1 MQENTI
7 FTLLFKKKESYV
19 GDQQQ
24 RISCQYRKYLD
35 LVSKG
40 QDVILR
46 SRHLGSFRLTP
57 VVDDDGVMSEQAFY
71 AKIDHSIKQAEE
83 GKVFRQHEGESASD
97 FVDRLLC
104 IK

>member
-1 MQENTI
+1 M
-7 FTLLFKKKESYV
+7 LV
-19 GDQQQ
+19 
-24 RISCQYRKYLD
+24 ISSREFRANIGKYLD

-57 VVDDDGVMSEQAFY
+57 VADSDGVMSEQEFY
-71 AKIDHSIKQAEE
+71 AKIDHSIKQAKE
-83 GKVFRQHEGESASD
+83 GKVFRQQEGESAGD

-104 IK
+104 IE